1 MEINEFEYESI
12 FIESSE
18 NLGVVFDS
26 YKKLGAD
33 TEAFLDKIEDAV
45 NDLNKKA
52 DEAKINLKGDIS
64 SYKSALGCKKE
75 AEPIDIRKVKS
86 LKAQIK
92 GFRFKL
98 DTMLSRLARIKDKVA
113 YGGNY
118 LRAIIKRPKVY
129 GHDMNDEKYTKT
141 NNNIRE
147 VNRAIDWVEKA
158 MIDLFNLVDQDLNIL
173 TIVDKIYASNKIF
186 EGSEELPGGCYIGET
201 DADIAQ
207 MLPGSADKVDEA
219 GNYMYNSLDKKT
231 GTAPNY
237 LKGNHDMAR
246 YGEDDPAEVVEPK
259 DLEDY
264 RHKDIDD
271 SDDIPR
277 SSRSKAKPV
286 IDDDDEDDTPVT
298 KSSNNAPVN
307 YYYYTYQNSLNKNTD
322 SFNKYKTDDHSTGK
336 QINSNNGKI
345 PEQGDFDKYKKD
357 DEDEEKEYKTIGTE
371 EAVEVTAESD
381 HNESANPWELNIF
394 PEAITEATV
403 TEDVGDADDDKP
415 QADHPVRDAMI
426 DVDRA
431 MQSKFQDV
439 RKTGQAVSHLY
450 RTATRPVRRVKEF
463 LNNQI
468 AKWKDADETEI
479 KERLADPNAR
489 KNIFHAIKVAIDN
502 GAYLK
507 AGILLNP
514 VILGLHLLKKGWGK
528 HSEERIK
535 NEMILELQQEMNI
548 IDEKIKD
555 ADYNHDNKAKY
566 QLMRFKTEVQKKLW
580 RVAGANTGSLLAINK
595 HKTPGVS
602 KFL

>member
-1 MEINEFEYESI
+1 MEMTELEYTSI

-26 YKKLGAD
+26 YKKLGTD
-33 TEAFLDKIEDAV
+33 TEAMLDKIESAV
-45 NDLNKKA
+45 NDLNKNG
-52 DEAKINLKGDIS
+52 DEAKIDLKSDIS
-64 SYKSALGCKKE
+64 TYKTQLNCEKK
-75 AEPIDIRKVKS
+75 PDVIDIRKVKAT
-86 LKAQIK
+86 KAKIRM
-92 GFRFKL
+92 FRLKL

-118 LRAIIKRPKVY
+118 LRGILIRPKVY
-129 GHDMNDEKYTKT
+129 GKNMDDEKYTKT

-186 EGSEELPGGCYIGET
+186 ESNELPGGCYIGET

-207 MLPGSADKVDEA
+207 ILPDSGDKVDEA
-219 GNYMYNSLDKKT
+219 GNYMYNTLDKKS
-231 GTAPNY
+231 GTAPSY
-237 LKGNHDMAR
+237 IKGNHDMAKW
-246 YGEDDPAEVVEPK
+246 GEDDPSDGDNDK
-259 DLEDY
+259 SLDDY
-264 RHKDIDD
+264 RHKDADD
-271 SDDIPR
+271 PFMDDIPNKK
-277 SSRSKAKPV
+277 SKSKISIPD
-286 IDDDDEDDTPVT
+286 DDDDEDTDSKPT
-298 KSSNNAPVN
+298 KGSSSGPVN

-322 SFNKYKTDDHSTGK
+322 SFNKYRTDDHSVGK
-336 QINSNNGKI
+336 QINSNNSTNTSST
-345 PEQGDFDKYKKD
+345 EKD
-357 DEDEEKEYKTIGTE
+357 DNDNKDDEYKTIGTE
-371 EAVEVTAESD
+371 SVS
-381 HNESANPWELNIF
+381 SPWGLNIF
-394 PEAITEATV
+394 PESTM

-415 QADHPVRDAMI
+415 QADHPVRDAMM
-426 DVDRA
+426 DVDRKLNNTY
-431 MQSKFQDV
+431 QKVKQG
-439 RKTGQAVSHLY
+439 GQTVHQLY
-450 RTATRPVRRVKEF
+450 RSATKPVRRVKEF

-489 KNIFHAIKVAIDN
+489 KNIFHAIKVAVDN

-528 HSEERIK
+528 HSEERIR
-535 NEMILELQQEMNI
+535 NEMILELQREMEI
-548 IDEKIKD
+548 IDEKIND
-555 ADYNHDNKAKY
+555 ARNNGDNKAKY

-580 RVAGANTGSLLAINK
+580 RVTGAKGR
-595 HKTPGVS
+595 VS